1 MIGGSDIRRIAEMER
16 SAAQHAQ
23 TEAWPEGVIAR
34 YLTVGGATVDLT
46 HLANTLT
53 PPETYATRAN
63 CTGCPA
69 SSEHDHHRM
78 VWGHTIQ
85 REEHHPDAAD
95 NDART
100 WAQAHA
106 EKCRAMPRPAVTA

>member
-16 SAAQHAQ
+16 RAAQQAQ
-23 TEAWPEGVIAR
+23 AELWPDEVIAR

-53 PPETYATRAN
+53 PPETYATRAE

-78 VWGHTIQ
+78 VWGRTAQH
-85 REEHHPDAAD
+85 EEHRPEAAD

-106 EKCRAMPRPAVTA
+106 EHCRAMPRPETTA